1 MAISDKDFYA
11 SHGISYDIE
20 EMQIEYTRR
29 VIKQAKIEVLIE
41 LQMEFEKIE
50 TGGDTWELAIKD
62 DCKNLIQEKIDKL
75 KEDKK

>member
-29 VIKQAKIEVLIE
+29 VIKQAKIEVLTE
-41 LQMEFEKIE
+41 LQMKFEKIE